1 MFRNVSGDLISIVMP
16 CFAMGPFIEEAL
28 RSVGE
33 QTHGNWELII
43 VDDCGPNDGT
53 AEAVQRFSLEHSHHR
68 ITFIRHQQ
76 NQGVSSARN
85 TAIHESVGQYIAL
98 LDPDDFWLPSHLE
111 RAMSIFVEDANVDV
125 VSGPVRIIHEQ
136 SNVTE
141 QYGARLLDRAWFP
154 ASLASRNFIQPSATV
169 IRRSSLLAAGC
180 FETAPDIQ
188 HVEDWDL
195 WIKLASGGCRFYF
208 REDIGCVYRKHPGGA
223 TSRLAIL
230 TSRIDALISRHQVF
244 FRQMTASLID
254 RLCERVESEQTRQ
267 GKRLDAVEASLNVPL
282 MNIILGI
289 DRLFSRTCH
298 FVIRV
303 KTYLRRSLR
312 NSLCKRVMNAN
323 NEA

>member
-1 MFRNVSGDLISIVMP
+1 MSGDLISIVMP
-16 CFAMGPFIEEAL
+16 CFAMGQFIGDAL

-33 QTHGNWELII
+33 QTHGNWELIV

-53 AEAVQRFSLEHSHHR
+53 AEAVQRFSSEHSTHR
-68 ITFIRHQQ
+68 ITFIRHQE
-76 NQGVSSARN
+76 NQGVSAARN
-85 TAIHESVGQYIAL
+85 TAIQVSVGEYIAL

-111 RAMSIFVEDANVDV
+111 SAMSIFVEDANIDV

-180 FETAPDIQ
+180 FDTAEDIQ

-195 WIKLASGGCRFYF
+195 WIKLAICGHRFYF

-223 TSRLAIL
+223 TSHPAMMI
-230 TSRIDALISRHQVF
+230 SRIDALMSRHQVF
-244 FRQMTASLID
+244 FRQMTATLME
-254 RLCERVESEQTRQ
+254 RLCERVESNQTHQ
-267 GKRLDAVEASLNVPL
+267 GKRLDAVEASLSVPL
-282 MNIILGI
+282 MNIIFGT
-289 DRLFSRTCH
+289 DRFFSRIWH
-298 FVIRV
+298 FADRIMSYVRRRIRSSAFA
-303 KTYLRRSLR
+303 RAI
-312 NSLCKRVMNAN
+312 NAN